1 MEDVPK
7 IRVLACDAM
16 YAVITVRRNSV
27 PLFGVNRRLFWDTNE
42 DKVMPQVP
50 LCYFYFNFPVRNVN
64 SLLSELTMI
73 NGGYGSLLMW
83 KIPQTPVVSVGI
95 IASLLSIFYYV
106 CFSFRGNIL
115 EAYSVALQD
124 FAEVFSNP
132 CRDGSRIR

>member
-73 NGGYGSLLMW
+73 NGGYGSLLM
-83 KIPQTPVVSVGI
+83 
-95 IASLLSIFYYV
+95 
-106 CFSFRGNIL
+106 
-115 EAYSVALQD
+115 
-124 FAEVFSNP
+124 
-132 CRDGSRIR
+132 